1 MTDPSSPGSTQSPFP
16 FSQGK
21 PCFERTSGG
30 TGGSQTANSRCHG
43 RSTSRNRTASHSI
56 ERPVSTDELTSFDLK
71 APPPPQKEKTIEG
84 LAERLFSEDHL
95 RLILGDQAQYIR
107 FTNYLNRWKPQ
118 SVPTLI
124 RYLETQKAIKAVEY
138 ANAIADTLR
147 PLPGEYVKTPCAA
160 AIVDNRFEARS
171 RKALNELVV
180 EALPAYI
187 THCLVKIVTESLVKQ
202 ITGIETPLMRELIYG
217 LAEVFCLSDPS
228 LKDNPIVYASEEFY
242 RTTQYGKDY
251 VIGRNCRFLQ
261 GPKSDKYSAAR
272 LTQATAQGHQI
283 CETVLNYR
291 RDGSPFLNL
300 LLIAPLYDNKGAVRY
315 FIGAQI
321 EVTGLVEDG
330 RGLVTLERLLE
341 KDRQIGIAS
350 SEDSV
355 SRVTKSLQD
364 LSLMFS
370 HDEADIVKQ
379 HSRGENSGT
388 NTPARGGR
396 MYRPLRRVLGDE
408 NLNDG
413 THQWMS
419 TSLAGSG
426 RLPGVYQNYLL
437 VRPFPSL
444 RITFVS
450 PALRIPGLLQTKLLD
465 KIGGP
470 SHVRN
475 GIYEAMS
482 QGVSVTARI
491 TWLPCNSNTEEGK
504 QRWISCTPLFGA
516 DDRAGV
522 WMVVMVED
530 ERISGG
536 INRGGSIRGAGEMWP
551 TPPQSP
557 GFMNQQK
564 GGAAASSGTKLYSDY
579 LRSQGDGRNVR
590 EARYVGGRSRPPS
603 SQAGGSLDGEDA
615 FRMNTTK
622 PLDFDGLG

>member
-1 MTDPSSPGSTQSPFP
+1 MTDPSSPGSTQSPFH
-16 FSQGK
+16 FGQGK
-21 PCFERTSGG
+21 PLFDRNSGG
-30 TGGSQTANSRCHG
+30 SGASQSAASRFNGHTPGPSQTAG
-43 RSTSRNRTASHSI
+43 QSI
-56 ERPVSTDELTSFDLK
+56 ERPVSTDELSSFDLK

-95 RLILGDQAQYIR
+95 RLILGDQAQYVR
-107 FTNYLNRWKPQ
+107 FTNYLNKWKPH

-138 ANAIADTLR
+138 ANAVADTLR
-147 PLPGEYVKTPCAA
+147 PLPGEYANTSCAA
-160 AIVDNRFEARS
+160 AMVDNRFEARS
-171 RKALNELVV
+171 RKALTELVI
-180 EALPAYI
+180 EALPSYI
-187 THCLVKIVTESLVKQ
+187 THCLIKIVTESLVKQ
-202 ITGIETPLMRELIYG
+202 ITGIETPIMKELVYG
-217 LAEVFCLSDPS
+217 LAEVFCLTDPS
-228 LKDNPIVYASEEFY
+228 LKDDPIVYASEELPNMEGWAHRHHLKRPDASVNTLH
-242 RTTQYGKDY
+242 RTTLLVETAVFSKDPNQT
-251 VIGRNCRFLQ
+251 I
-261 GPKSDKYSAAR
+261 
-272 LTQATAQGHQI
+272 
-283 CETVLNYR
+283 LNYR

-321 EVTGLVEDG
+321 DVTGLLEDG
-330 RGLVTLERLLE
+330 RGLGTLERLLE

-355 SRVTKSLQD
+355 SRATKSLQD

-388 NTPARGGR
+388 STPARGAR
-396 MYRPLRRVLGDE
+396 SYRPLRRVLGDE
-408 NLNDG
+408 GLNDG

-419 TSLAGSG
+419 TSLGHSG

-437 VRPFPSL
+437 IRPFPSL

-470 SHVRN
+470 QHVRN
-475 GIYEAMS
+475 GIHEALS
-482 QGVSVTARI
+482 QGISVTARI
-491 TWLPCNSNTEEGK
+491 TWLPSNSNTEDGK

-516 DDRAGV
+516 DDKVGV

-536 INRGGSIRGAGEMWP
+536 INGGGSMRGGGETWP
-551 TPPQSP
+551 TPSQSP
-557 GFMNQQK
+557 GFMNLPR
-564 GGAAASSGTKLYSDY
+564 GGAAASTGTKLYSDY
-579 LRSQGDGRNVR
+579 LRGQGDGRSVKG
-590 EARYVGGRSRPPS
+590 ARYIGGRSRPPS
-603 SQAGGSLDGEDA
+603 SQAGASVDGDDA

-622 PLDFDGLG
+622 PLDFEGLT

>member
-1 MTDPSSPGSTQSPFP
+1 MTDPSSPGSTQRPFP
-16 FSQGK
+16 FSQGE

-30 TGGSQTANSRCHG
+30 TGGSQTASSRFHG
-43 RSTSRNRTASHSI
+43 RSPSHNQTASHSI
-56 ERPVSTDELTSFDLK
+56 ERPVSTDELSSFDLK

-107 FTNYLNRWKPQ
+107 FTNYLNKWKPQ

-147 PLPGEYVKTPCAA
+147 PLPGEYVNTPCAA
-160 AIVDNRFEARS
+160 AIVDKRFEARS

-202 ITGIETPLMRELIYG
+202 MTGIETPVMKELIYG

-228 LKDNPIVYASEEFY
+228 LKDNPIVYASEEPP
-242 RTTQYGKDY
+242 
-251 VIGRNCRFLQ
+251 NME
-261 GPKSDKYSAAR
+261 S
-272 LTQATAQGHQI
+272 
-283 CETVLNYR
+283 R

-355 SRVTKSLQD
+355 SRATKSLQD

-437 VRPFPSL
+437 IRPFPSL

-491 TWLPCNSNTEEGK
+491 TWLPCNHNTEEGK

-536 INRGGSIRGAGEMWP
+536 INRGGSMRGAGEMWP

-557 GFMNQQK
+557 GFMSQQR

-579 LRSQGDGRNVR
+579 LRSQGDGRNMR